1 MSSRTKTVP
10 FDSKD
15 YWDDRFTHELAF
27 DWLLGWNSLQEYLEP
42 YLPTPPAPIL
52 HLGCGNSPLAFH
64 MAEAGYRKIVNV
76 DYSARVIEKMAAEAV
91 KAPYDQLEWVT
102 ADCVQD
108 LSAVQFCGGKNKIKS
123 DGMHYP
129 VVLDK
134 TLTDC
139 IACGD
144 DDQSSRQ
151 HQLASQIASVQPV
164 GGTWLSIS
172 FSSERHHPAPAS
184 PYRLINKIPVWV
196 PQPNDKPGAPDIYYY
211 LYILQKQNIDGLG
224 NMQDI

>member
-15 YWDDRFTHELAF
+15 YWDHRFAHEPAF
-27 DWLLGWNSLQEYLEP
+27 DWLLGWKSLQKYLEP
-42 YLPTPPAPIL
+42 HLPAPPTPIL

-64 MAEAGYRKIVNV
+64 MAEAGYRRIVNV
-76 DYSARVIEKMAAEAV
+76 DYSAPVIEKMAAEAV

-108 LSAVQFCGGKNKIKS
+108 LSA
-123 DGMHYP
+123 
-129 VVLDK
+129 

-144 DDQSSRQ
+144 DDQLSRQ

-164 GGTWLSIS
+164 G
-172 FSSERHHPAPAS
+172 RHHPEPAS

-211 LYILQKQNIDGLG
+211 LYILQKQNVDGLG